1 MIIMRSKRF
10 KEAMKAEAIKRMKR
24 LGISNEVI
32 TIFESE
38 NKLWVCKLSCVLIS
52 TFLCLSMY

>member
-1 MIIMRSKRF
+1 MRSKRF